1 MSEQIYYTLIG
12 SRKTPKDI
20 MELMIKFAEKGCRF
34 GYIGRSG
41 GADSADTC
49 LEEGVRR
56 FLHLNDLDNFSRYQE
71 VYLPW
76 KDFNGRDSSKEGYY
90 TLDRLDNRCD
100 AEKLASKIHPKWKL
114 DVQIESGEIVKPKNW
129 KPMKQGAKKLH
140 TRNIYQ
146 VQGLDLNT
154 PSRFILCWAEPKY
167 KDRRTEE
174 CLGGTGTAV
183 KLGIDNGIE
192 IINLYWEDQRKRV
205 EDWVNKG

>member
-1 MSEQIYYTLIG
+1 MSKQIYYTLIG

-34 GYIGRSG
+34 GYTGRSG

-56 FLHLNDLDNFSRYQE
+56 FLQLNDLDDFSRYQE

-90 TLDRLDNRCD
+90 TLDRLGNQCD
-100 AEKLASKIHPKWKL
+100 AEKLASKIHPKWNL
-114 DVQIESGEIVKPKNW
+114 DLKIESGEIIKPKNW
-129 KPMKQGAKKLH
+129 SPMKQGAKKLH

-174 CLGGTGTAV
+174 VKGGTGTAV
-183 KLGIDNGIE
+183 KLGINNGVE

-205 EDWVNKG
+205 EDWVNK